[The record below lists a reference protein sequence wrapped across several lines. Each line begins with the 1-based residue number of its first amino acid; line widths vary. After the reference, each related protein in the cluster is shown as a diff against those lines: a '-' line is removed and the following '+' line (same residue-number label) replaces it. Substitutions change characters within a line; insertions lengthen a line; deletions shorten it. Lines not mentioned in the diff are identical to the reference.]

1 MQLIS
6 YLKSVIDGDA
16 GYVQTHLAKEDLDRV
31 KQLRALAN
39 EHDDLKAMQK
49 AGLYI
54 GWTKGDFRTHE
65 LADPLNALMAAIFEY
80 EGINSAERKALDSR
94 IMDIW
99 TGFHTLRLN
108 TLIHCL

>member
-1 MQLIS
+1 MC
-6 YLKSVIDGDA
+6 KSIWPKK
-16 GYVQTHLAKEDLDRV
+16 TIDRV

-65 LADPLNALMAAIFEY
+65 LAEPLNALMAAIFDY
-80 EGINSAERKALDSR
+80 EDMSTADREALDNR

-99 TGFHTLRLN
+99 TELSHTSPKYTYSLFIIR
-108 TLIHCL
+108 CRG